1 MSVEQVRHLIPDF
14 EEVDWRDDNT
24 PSTLFPDEVIQT
36 YLDVN
41 DGNVKRAAATAMR
54 ALAVS
59 EAVISK
65 VIKTEDLQTDGA
77 KVARALLE
85 GDSHAPSRYR
95 VNGVVRNMDAWYKA
109 FDVKPTDK
117 LYLAPEERVRIW

>member
-85 GDSHAPSRYR
+85 AARDLEDEADRDDERDGW
-95 VNGVVRNMDAWYKA
+95 GA
-109 FDVKPTDK
+109 FEIVPFRPCPPNWGWRRT
-117 LYLAPEERVRIW
+117 L

>member
-1 MSVEQVRHLIPDF
+1 MTVLQVRHLIPDF
-14 EEVDWRDDNT
+14 EEVDWEDNAS

-41 DGNVKRAAATAMR
+41 DGNVKRAAAQACR

-59 EAVISK
+59 EALISK

-77 KVARALLE
+77 KVANALL
-85 GDSHAPSRYR
+85 
-95 VNGVVRNMDAWYKA
+95 GVARDLEQSADRDDERDDNSA
-109 FDVKPTDK
+109 FDIIPF
-117 LYLAPEERVRIW
+117 YPRPPIFWPR